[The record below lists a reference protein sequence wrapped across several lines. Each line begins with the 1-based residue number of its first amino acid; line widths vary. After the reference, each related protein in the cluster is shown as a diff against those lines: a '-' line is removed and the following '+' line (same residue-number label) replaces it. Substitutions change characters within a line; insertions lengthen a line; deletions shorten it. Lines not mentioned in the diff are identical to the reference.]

1 MKAFIFH
8 TLLIMLCGSRAS
20 AQQLEAT
27 LQSNH
32 IALQWKLY
40 PQHTV
45 DHCEVQRRGR
55 GTAFRTI
62 ALVLADNDTSSKVY
76 RYRDK
81 LLGSESFLY
90 YRIRT
95 VFSNGTEHY
104 SDIVAVPVHP
114 GAQAPLAIISL
125 RPNTIQLQLP
135 AAHASY
141 LLRKYRSDGVL
152 VATRRSR
159 AGTCNWNI
167 KKLKSGVY
175 FIEAYLPI
183 NGRRYYGSF
192 RNEAYQPIP

>member
-1 MKAFIFH
+1 MKLFIFH
-8 TLLIMLCGSRAS
+8 TLLLMLCGTGAT
-20 AQQLEAT
+20 AQQLEAIV
-27 LQSNH
+27 QSNY
-32 IALQWKLY
+32 IALAWKLY
-40 PQHTV
+40 PQHTA

-62 ALVLADNDTSSKVY
+62 ALVLADNDNSSTVY

-95 VFSNGTEHY
+95 IFSNGTEHY
-104 SDIVAVPVHP
+104 SDIAAVPVQP
-114 GAQAPLAIISL
+114 GAQAPLAIKSL
-125 RPNTIQLQLP
+125 PPNAIQLQLP

-141 LLRKYRSDGVL
+141 LLRVYTSEGVL

-167 KKLKSGVY
+167 KKLKAGLY
-175 FIEAYLPI
+175 FIEAFLPI

-192 RNEAYQPIP
+192 RS